1 MEKLVNLVSS
11 FNDIM
16 NVKVAGIWVGKES
29 KLQKRISMKLSFT
42 FEPCHYLRCSNL
54 NTDEITNGLKK
65 SWSHYTEANW
75 CWCAINGLKLLLC
88 TICYHYAHIHT
99 HLSSGSARVDTNVTL
114 SPSIAKHYG
123 VEIPPT
129 LMEWKQ
135 GRMNGIS
142 FTFVVYNI
150 LRTRQATTSLLEG
163 TKSLWRWKYRMVDFI
178 IFLTANSDVTLV

>member
-1 MEKLVNLVSS
+1 MISWMLKWQVYE
-11 FNDIM
+11 
-16 NVKVAGIWVGKES
+16 WVRKASCRKEYQWNYPS
-29 KLQKRISMKLSFT
+29 LLSPAIT
-42 FEPCHYLRCSNL
+42 WDACSNL

-65 SWSHYTEANW
+65 SWSHHTKASW

-135 GRMNGIS
+135 GRMMNGIS

-178 IFLTANSDVTLV
+178 IFLTANSNVTLV